1 MHGDDLIFG
10 LIAGGFLFLEHF
22 IRPACLCGIYFRR
35 ISMRMEYMKGFY
47 SICIWFVFI
56 NTFAGILNRLLSAS
70 LAACGCSSF
79 CLLGSSSPR
88 RAFCSNSSFSKK
100 KEQASWWGISFK
112 MPPFNPQKKKRLKK
126 EHTVW
131 SPNLTRSARWIR
143 PICASW
149 DTNGPQ
155 QNLQDIFSWWE
166 GAKALP
172 TGDLSCSQ
180 GLWLP
185 VMSAH
190 A

>member
-56 NTFAGILNRLLSAS
+56 NTFTGILNRLLSAS

-100 KEQASWWGISFK
+100 KKNKHHDEKFPSK
-112 MPPFNPQKKKRLKK
+112 CHHLTLPPKKKA
-126 EHTVW
+126 VW

-166 GAKALP
+166 GAKALQ

-185 VMSAH
+185 VISAP